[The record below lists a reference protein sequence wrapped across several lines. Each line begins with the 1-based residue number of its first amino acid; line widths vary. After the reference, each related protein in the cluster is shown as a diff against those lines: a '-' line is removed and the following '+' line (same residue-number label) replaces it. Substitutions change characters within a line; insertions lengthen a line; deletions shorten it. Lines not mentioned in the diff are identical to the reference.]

1 MGSIDTITGMGVKQ
15 ATTLRKNRVRTT
27 EALLK
32 RAGSRSGRRELAG
45 ATGLPAPLLL
55 KWVNRAD
62 LMRVTGI
69 GEEYS
74 DLLEEAGV
82 DTVKELRNRNPE
94 NLVARMAELN
104 RSRRLVRRLP
114 TLPMVERWVAQAGEL
129 PPLISH

>member
-1 MGSIDTITGMGVKQ
+1 MPCT
-15 ATTLRKNRVRTT
+15 A
-27 EALLK
+27 
-32 RAGSRSGRRELAG
+32 
-45 ATGLPAPLLL
+45 
-55 KWVNRAD
+55 
-62 LMRVTGI
+62 
-69 GEEYS
+69 
-74 DLLEEAGV
+74 